1 MKKASRVAL
10 IISSILL
17 GTDIVYVWNYL
28 ESINIL
34 HFLGLIVFIPCVLIA
49 LMIASIIAEMK
60 FRELKYQGMI
70 TCILGI
76 GIVFAAYVV
85 MNKNKQFMEEIM
97 ENSRQ
102 LTKSSNLSV
111 TNITMSSSYS
121 SYIFLFIVLFILIM
135 GFNILFNT
143 IRERK

>member
-1 MKKASRVAL
+1 MKKVSRIAL
-10 IISSILL
+10 IISIVLL
-17 GTDIVYVWNYL
+17 GADVLYVKNHL

-34 HFLGLIVFIPCVLIA
+34 HFLGMIVFIPCVLIS
-49 LMIASIIAEMK
+49 LMIASAIAEMGL
-60 FRELKYQGMI
+60 RELKYQGMI

-76 GIVFAAYVV
+76 PVILIVYIA
-85 MNKNKQFMEEIM
+85 MNKNKQNIEQIM

-102 LTKSSNLSV
+102 LTESSSLSV

-121 SYIFLFIVLFILIM
+121 SYIFLFIMLFVLVM

-143 IRERK
+143 LRERK